1 MPQRNWLL
9 DTTEGKVVI
18 MLALRP
24 WPLWGLLCLGMLL
37 LTACPK
43 LITEI
48 SYNYL
53 LTKEKEANTRV
64 ACCLQFERYL

>member
-1 MPQRNWLL
+1 MRQHALCSRGVFLL
-9 DTTEGKVVI
+9 SSG
-18 MLALRP
+18 
-24 WPLWGLLCLGMLL
+24 
-37 LTACPK
+37 PK